1 MENNMQNT
9 ENNNM
14 QNNNSSNIT
23 ANYDFLMFA
32 SEQGKKQVEAGEFT
46 NKKTGE
52 PFVALVFPAI
62 LVEDEEGKKRSLL
75 VSVSSNCG
83 KFTTKEE
90 LNAFVLQHKKEL
102 QIVQIDNPEYSHPL
116 FSLCYKAHNTMKV
129 VGLFD

>member
-1 MENNMQNT
+1 MENMQNT

-14 QNNNSSNIT
+14 QNNNIT

-32 SEQGKKQVEAGEFT
+32 SEQGKKQVETGEFT
-46 NKKTGE
+46 NKKTNE
-52 PFVALVFPAI
+52 KFVALVFPAI

-75 VSVSSNCG
+75 VSVSSKCG

-116 FSLCYKAHNTMKV
+116 FSLCYKAHNTMEV

>member
-1 MENNMQNT
+1 MENMQNT

-14 QNNNSSNIT
+14 QNNNIT

-32 SEQGKKQVEAGEFT
+32 SEQGKKQVETGEFT

-62 LVEDEEGKKRSLL
+62 TTEDEEGKKRSLL
-75 VSVSSNCG
+75 VSVSSKCG

-90 LNAFVLQHKKEL
+90 LNTFVLQHKKEL
-102 QIVQIDNPEYSHPL
+102 QIVQIDNPEYKHPL
-116 FSLCYKAHNTMKV
+116 FSLCYKAHNTMEV

>member
-9 ENNNM
+9 ENNM
-14 QNNNSSNIT
+14 QNNNIT

-32 SEQGKKQVEAGEFT
+32 SEQGRKQVEAGEFT

-52 PFVALVFPAI
+52 SFVALVFPAI
-62 LVEDEEGKKRSLL
+62 QTEDEEGKKRSLL
-75 VSVSSNCG
+75 VSVSSKCG

-90 LNAFVLQHKKEL
+90 LSTFILQHKKEL

-116 FSLCYKAHNTMKV
+116 FSLCYKAHNTMEV

>member
-1 MENNMQNT
+1 MENMQNT

-14 QNNNSSNIT
+14 QNNNIT

-32 SEQGKKQVEAGEFT
+32 SEQGKKQVETGEFI
-46 NKKTGE
+46 NKKTNE
-52 PFVALVFPAI
+52 KFVALVFPAI

-75 VSVSSNCG
+75 VSVSSKCG

-116 FSLCYKAHNTMKV
+116 FSLCYKAHNTMEV

>member
-14 QNNNSSNIT
+14 QNSNIT

-32 SEQGKKQVEAGEFT
+32 SEKGKKQVEAGEFI

-52 PFVALVFPAI
+52 PFAALVFPAI
-62 LVEDEEGKKRSLL
+62 LVEDEDGKKRSLL
-75 VSVSSNCG
+75 VSVSSKCG

-102 QIVQIDNPEYSHPL
+102 QIVQIDSPEYKHPL
-116 FSLCYKAHNTMKV
+116 FSLCYKAHNTMEV